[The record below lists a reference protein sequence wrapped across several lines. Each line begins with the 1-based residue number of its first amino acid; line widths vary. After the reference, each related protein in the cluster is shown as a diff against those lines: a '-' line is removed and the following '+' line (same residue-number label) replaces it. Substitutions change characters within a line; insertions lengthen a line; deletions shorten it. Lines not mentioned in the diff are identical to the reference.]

1 MTSTLPLAGK
11 SALVTGASR
20 GIGAKIA
27 VCLAKNGAVAA
38 VNYSGS
44 QAKAEEVVRQI
55 SQAGGSAFAIQG
67 SVETAESVQ
76 ALFSELRLRHF
87 EPDIL
92 VNNAGITK
100 DNLFIRLTDEDFEKV
115 IAVNLKGAIFCTK
128 QTIPYML
135 KKGYGKI
142 INISSVVG
150 YSGNVG
156 QANYS
161 ASKGALSAFSRS
173 CAVEFGPAGV
183 RINTV
188 APGYIETD
196 MTASL
201 PEEIKQAMLKNIP
214 LGRIGSAEEVANAVL
229 WLASPL
235 SDYVTGQTIHVNG
248 GMYL

>member
-1 MTSTLPLAGK
+1 MTDLRGK

-27 VCLAKNGAVAA
+27 LSLAKSGAAVAVNYAGSRDKAEAVVSEILAGYGFAFAVQAA
-38 VNYSGS
+38 VN
-44 QAKAEEVVRQI
+44 KPEEVK
-55 SQAGGSAFAIQG
+55 
-67 SVETAESVQ
+67 
-76 ALFSELRLRHF
+76 ALFADLRARGF

-92 VNNAGITK
+92 VNNAGITR
-100 DNLFIRLTDEDFEKV
+100 DNLLIRMSDEEFDAV
-115 IAVNLKGAIFCTK
+115 ISVNLKGAVYCTREALPAM
-128 QTIPYML
+128 I

-142 INISSVVG
+142 INMSSVVG
-150 YSGNVG
+150 YSGNPG

-173 CAVEFGPAGV
+173 CAAEFGQRGIRV
-183 RINTV
+183 NTV

-201 PEEIKQAMLKNIP
+201 PEEIKNAMINSIP
-214 LGRIGSAEEVANAVL
+214 LRAAGTAEEVANTVN

-235 SDYVTGQTIHVNG
+235 SDYITGQTIHVNG

>member
-1 MTSTLPLAGK
+1 MIDLRGK
-11 SALVTGASR
+11 CALVTGASR

-27 VCLAKNGAVAA
+27 LSLAKSGAAIA

-44 QAKAEEVVRQI
+44 KDKAEAVASEI
-55 SQAGGSAFAIQG
+55 LSNFGFAFA
-67 SVETAESVQ
+67 VQ
-76 ALFSELRLRHF
+76 AAVDKPDEVNALFSDLRARGY

-92 VNNAGITK
+92 VNNAGITR
-100 DNLFIRLTDEDFEKV
+100 DNLLIRMSDEEFDAV
-115 IAVNLKGAIFCTK
+115 ISVNLKGAIYCTRAALPAM
-128 QTIPYML
+128 I

-150 YSGNVG
+150 YSGNPG

-173 CAVEFGPAGV
+173 CAAEFGRQGIRV
-183 RINTV
+183 NTV

-201 PEEIKQAMLKNIP
+201 PEEIKNTMMKSVPLQAA
-214 LGRIGSAEEVANAVL
+214 GTAEEVASAVN

-235 SDYVTGQTIHVNG
+235 SDYITGQTLHVNG